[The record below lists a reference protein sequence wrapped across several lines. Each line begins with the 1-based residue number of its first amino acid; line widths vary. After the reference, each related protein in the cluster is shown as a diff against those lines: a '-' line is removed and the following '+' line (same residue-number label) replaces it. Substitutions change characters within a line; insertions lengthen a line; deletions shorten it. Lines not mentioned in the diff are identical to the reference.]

1 MHLLAICCEKS
12 LVTIVTF
19 MKFIVSKESVITEKI
34 QKEVLVENTLVF
46 TIGYLK

>member
-1 MHLLAICCEKS
+1 MLWKIICNNCYVYE
-12 LVTIVTF
+12 VH
-19 MKFIVSKESVITEKI
+19 SKESVITEKT